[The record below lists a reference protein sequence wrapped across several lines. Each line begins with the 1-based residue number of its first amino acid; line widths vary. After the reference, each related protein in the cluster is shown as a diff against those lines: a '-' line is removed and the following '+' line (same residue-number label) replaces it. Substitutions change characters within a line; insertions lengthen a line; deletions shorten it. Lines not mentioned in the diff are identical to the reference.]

1 MSRLALVQK
10 SIYQVKTQIQSNA
23 SIRKLLLHDEENALN
38 GSDVDYVDAEDY
50 IVLSPI
56 FDMTLE
62 PFNKNSIIT
71 VALVRGVKEEDKK
84 IMTGML
90 KINILTQ
97 SKLWKLV
104 DNKIRPLA
112 ISDLIIDII
121 DGYKLATSH
130 KLAFDSIELAVLNEN
145 VNGYSLNFYLN
156 DGSGLVEK
164 F

>member
-97 SKLWKLV
+97 SKL
-104 DNKIRPLA
+104 
-112 ISDLIIDII
+112 
-121 DGYKLATSH
+121 
-130 KLAFDSIELAVLNEN
+130 
-145 VNGYSLNFYLN
+145 
-156 DGSGLVEK
+156 
-164 F
+164 